1 METAP
6 QGQEETTRMSFSR
19 KILIGLF
26 LGIAT
31 GLFLGEDAAPLR
43 VVADGFLRL
52 LQMTVLP
59 YVTVSLIVG
68 IGSLDPATAR
78 RLFLRVGAL
87 TLGMWGL
94 ALAAVFLMPLTFPV
108 LQSASF
114 FSTTLV
120 EERPPVDFLALY
132 IPSNPFHS
140 LANSVVPAVVLFSAL
155 LGIALMGI
163 EHKERLTESL
173 VIIERALARANRLVT
188 RLTPIGLFAI
198 AAHTAGTMDLD
209 QVARLR
215 VYQIAYAV
223 VVLLLS
229 FWVFPGLVA
238 CLTPIPARRV
248 LQVTRD
254 VLITAFITGDLFI
267 VLPALIE
274 RSKILLREHDALAT
288 EDGSPPDVIVPA
300 FYNFPHSAKILSLS
314 FVLFAAWYS
323 ETPLTVAD
331 YPRLVGA
338 GVVSLFGSINVA
350 LPFLLDFVRVPADTF
365 QLFLATGVVN
375 SRFGTL
381 AAASHMVVLALVGT
395 YALEG
400 RLQISAPRILR
411 YALVTVGL
419 TVATLGGLT
428 LTLRALGGGG
438 YGGARLANEMTL
450 LRAPSEGATVLDEL
464 PDAPAPALPGKDVP
478 LLEAI
483 HARGRLRV
491 GFVPSQRP
499 YSHFNA
505 KGDLVGFDVE
515 MAHALARELGV
526 RVEFAPVPRE
536 EILEV
541 VEANR
546 VDIVMSG
553 VLVTTRRASH
563 MAFSAPYLDE
573 TLAFV
578 VPDHRRALF
587 SDASWVRA
595 QEGLR
600 IGVPALP
607 NLRELA
613 AREFPKARIVTLPL
627 DDTEAY
633 FTGHANEVDAVILT
647 AERGSFLTLLHPAY
661 SVAVPHPLDIR
672 LPLAYPVAGHD
683 VEAARFLSTWI
694 DLKKKD
700 GTIQA
705 LYDHWILGRD
715 AGAKAPRWSIL
726 RDVLHWER

>member
-1 METAP
+1 
-6 QGQEETTRMSFSR
+6 MSFSR
-19 KILIGLF
+19 KILVGLF

-68 IGSLDPATAR
+68 IGSLEPATAR

-94 ALAAVFLMPLTFPV
+94 VLAAVFLMPLTFPV

-120 EERPPVDFLALY
+120 EERAQVDFLSLY

-155 LGIALMGI
+155 LGIALMGV

-173 VIIERALARANRLVT
+173 MIIERALARANRLVT

-198 AAHTAGTMDLD
+198 AGHTAGTMDLD

-223 VVLLLS
+223 VALLLS

-248 LQVTRD
+248 LQATRD

-274 RSKILLREHDALAT
+274 RSKALLREHGALAA

-323 ETPLTVAD
+323 ETPLSVAD

-338 GVVSLFGSINVA
+338 GVVSLFGSTNVA

-381 AAASHMVVLALVGT
+381 TAASHMVVLALVGT

-400 RLQISAPRILR
+400 RLQTSSSRVLR
-411 YALVTVGL
+411 YALVTAGL
-419 TVATLGGLT
+419 TVVAFGGLT
-428 LTLRALGGGG
+428 LTLRALGGGS
-438 YGGARLANEMTL
+438 YGGARLASEMTL
-450 LRAPSEGATVLDEL
+450 LHAPSAGATVMDEL
-464 PDAPAPALPGKDVP
+464 PDAPPVPGKDIP
-478 LLEAI
+478 LLEAV

-491 GFVPSQRP
+491 GFVASQRP

-505 KGDLVGFDVE
+505 KGVLVGFDVE

-526 RVEFAPVPRE
+526 RAEFVPVTRE
-536 EILEV
+536 QILDV

-553 VLVTTRRASH
+553 VLVTTQRASH

-578 VPDHRRALF
+578 VPDHQRALF
-587 SDASWVRA
+587 SDAGWVRG
-595 QEGLR
+595 QDGLR

-613 AREFPKARIVTLPL
+613 EREFPKARIVDLPL
-627 DDTEAY
+627 DETEVY
-633 FTGHANEVDAVILT
+633 FAGHENGLDAVLLT

-683 VEAARFLSTWI
+683 VEAARFVSTWI

-700 GTIQA
+700 GTVQA